1 MVQQIA
7 CLEKFWYHLNLHFIC
22 LSKLRK
28 IFYFVRLINSK
39 NGLFRFLITLYNTGT
54 RQQVNPSK
62 AVGLNVINIGVAN
75 LSQTIRTDLANKYLK
90 LIFKL
95 IKWLKVFNFV
105 FFLNRILLLK
115 EEYKE
120 VLRSIYHEESISEYL
135 NVFYS
140 KLIEKLLADQDESNL
155 ADLIDNFKNVRSE
168 YESKKLRSISTSSQS
183 SYYIQQA
190 DDNQSVYNKK

>member
-1 MVQQIA
+1 M
-7 CLEKFWYHLNLHFIC
+7 
-22 LSKLRK
+22 
-28 IFYFVRLINSK
+28 
-39 NGLFRFLITLYNTGT
+39 
-54 RQQVNPSK
+54 
-62 AVGLNVINIGVAN
+62 
-75 LSQTIRTDLANKYLK
+75 
-90 LIFKL
+90 
-95 IKWLKVFNFV
+95 
-105 FFLNRILLLK
+105 NRILLLK

-155 ADLIDNFKNVRSE
+155 ADLIDNFKSVRSE